1 MAPFPSM
8 HALSTAPPPFANRC
22 DALDLERAA
31 AQEQAEATAEQLED
45 LKRRLA
51 ALELDAQAAR
61 SEAAQQASVLGKHH
75 VIASLITGWPPS
87 SCDCFPHQ
95 ASVLGKQQQQ
105 LEALAAQ
112 ARLPE
117 TIDEPLM
124 TASRRPLTNL

>member
-1 MAPFPSM
+1 M
-8 HALSTAPPPFANRC
+8 HALSTALVLEPFPLHAPCMRSARRPPQHARAQHGAPPPRAHRC
-22 DALDLERAA
+22 DALDLERSA

-51 ALELDAQAAR
+51 ALQLDAQAAR
-61 SEAAQQASVLGKHH
+61 SEAAQ
-75 VIASLITGWPPS
+75 
-87 SCDCFPHQ
+87 Q

-117 TIDEPLM
+117 TIDKPLM
-124 TASRRPLTNL
+124 TASEWHLIASLIM

>member
-1 MAPFPSM
+1 MPLACAQ
-8 HALSTAPPPFANRC
+8 HGALPACTRSARRPPLPRAHRC
-22 DALDLERAA
+22 DALDLERSA

-51 ALELDAQAAR
+51 ALQLDAQAAR
-61 SEAAQQASVLGKHH
+61 SEAAQ
-75 VIASLITGWPPS
+75 
-87 SCDCFPHQ
+87 Q

-124 TASRRPLTNL
+124 TACRRPLTNL

>member
-1 MAPFPSM
+1 MPLACAQ
-8 HALSTAPPPFANRC
+8 HGALPACTRSARRPPLPRAHRC
-22 DALDLERAA
+22 DALDLERSA

-51 ALELDAQAAR
+51 ALHLDAQAAR
-61 SEAAQQASVLGKHH
+61 SEAAQ
-75 VIASLITGWPPS
+75 
-87 SCDCFPHQ
+87 Q

-124 TASRRPLTNL
+124 TACRRPLTNL

>member
-1 MAPFPSM
+1 M
-8 HALSTAPPPFANRC
+8 HALSTALELEPFPCMPLACAQHGALPQHARAQHGAPPLAHRC
-22 DALDLERAA
+22 DALDLERSA

-51 ALELDAQAAR
+51 ALQLDAQAAR
-61 SEAAQQASVLGKHH
+61 SEAAQ
-75 VIASLITGWPPS
+75 
-87 SCDCFPHQ
+87 Q

-117 TIDEPLM
+117 TIDELLM
-124 TASRRPLTNL
+124 TACRRPLTNL

>member
-1 MAPFPSM
+1 MHALSTALVLEPFPLHALSTAPSPSM
-8 HALSTAPPPFANRC
+8 HALSTAPPPFPHRC
-22 DALDLERAA
+22 DALDLERSA

-51 ALELDAQAAR
+51 ALQLDAQAAR
-61 SEAAQQASVLGKHH
+61 SEAAQ
-75 VIASLITGWPPS
+75 
-87 SCDCFPHQ
+87 Q

-124 TASRRPLTNL
+124 TASGWHVMASLIT

>member
-1 MAPFPSM
+1 MPLACAQ
-8 HALSTAPPPFANRC
+8 HGALPACTRSARRPPPRAHRC
-22 DALDLERAA
+22 DALDLERSA

-51 ALELDAQAAR
+51 ALQLDAQAAR
-61 SEAAQQASVLGKHH
+61 SEAAQ
-75 VIASLITGWPPS
+75 
-87 SCDCFPHQ
+87 Q

-124 TASRRPLTNL
+124 TACRRPLTNLC